1 VNRYI
6 LAPAAANDLAQIW
19 RYLRKESSEA
29 TAERV
34 ETVIREKIGALAIA
48 PEVGHWRRDLTAAD
62 VRFFSVYSYLIVYRP
77 GTTPLQI
84 VAVLHGARDVFTI
97 LRNRV

>member
-1 VNRYI
+1 MNRYI
-6 LAPAAANDLAQIW
+6 LAPAAASDLVEIW
-19 RYLRKESSEA
+19 RYLLKESSEA
-29 TAERV
+29 TADRV
-34 ETVIREKIGALAIA
+34 ETVIREKMAALASA
-48 PEVGHWRRDLTAAD
+48 PEVGHRRRDLTAAD